1 MRIAFAGT
9 PEVAIPA
16 LWTLLDAGHELVAVI
31 TRPDAPAGRGRALHP
46 SPVASFAEERG
57 LKVLKPVRLADI
69 RDELEALAPECVAV
83 VAYGGLVPASM
94 LDLPP
99 YGWIN
104 LHFSLLPEW
113 RGAAPVQWA
122 ILSGDDLTGACTFRI
137 EEGLDTGPVF
147 GSLTRPIA
155 PTDTSGSLLAALASD
170 GARLLAQTIGA
181 LDRLHPVPQARDG
194 VSVAPKLGKADARIR
209 WHEPALAVDRRIRAC
224 TPEPGAWSMLADQR
238 IGVEPVVL
246 RPDVIDL
253 APGVVRSEG
262 KAVLVGTGSHAV
274 ALQRVKPAGKAWMD
288 AGAWMRGLRGNVEF
302 TDADR

>member
-16 LWTLLDAGHELVAVI
+16 LWTLLDAGHEVVAVI
-31 TRPDAPAGRGRALHP
+31 TRPDAPAGRGRALQP
-46 SPVASFAEERG
+46 SAVASFAEERG
-57 LKVLKPVRLADI
+57 LKVLKPLKLADI
-69 RDELEALAPECVAV
+69 RDELAALAPECVAV
-83 VAYGGLVPASM
+83 VAYGGLVPTSM
-94 LDLPP
+94 LDLPQ

-155 PTDTSGSLLAALASD
+155 PADTSGSLLAALAAD